1 MDLFEKNIN
10 TKEFYNLAT
19 ESYYN
24 IDSGEYQNNEVILID
39 KSISFLID
47 HSFIP
52 TPCFEIKI
60 EIKNKTEEKIIGYY
74 ILYINEKKEFID
86 EFLVFN

>member
-10 TKEFYNLAT
+10 KKEFYNLAI

-24 IDSGEYQNNEVILID
+24 MDSKEYQNNEVILID

-47 HSFIP
+47 HLFIP

-74 ILYINEKKEFID
+74 ILYINEEKEFID